1 MTRRIRVSAVSYL
14 NTAPFVYGLKVSGI
28 LDRIDLTLDYP
39 SECARKLM
47 SDESDI
53 GLIPVA
59 AIPSLKEH
67 HILTDYCLGATGPVR
82 TTVLLSNSPIDS
94 IEKIYLDYQS
104 KTSITLVKVLANH
117 LWKITPVWLPLTP
130 EIESKDID
138 PYEGVVII
146 GDRVFDFESD
156 FKFKYDL
163 ANEWIKLTGLPF
175 VFATWTSNKPI
186 DDSLVKDFNFSFN
199 IGINNIPAA
208 IDFYAPRNISR
219 KEAEY
224 YLQNNLSFI
233 LDNPKRDGIKLF
245 WSLARELT
253 PG

>member
-1 MTRRIRVSAVSYL
+1 MSYL
-14 NTAPFVYGLKVSGI
+14 NTAPFIYGFRISGI
-28 LDRIDLTLDYP
+28 LEKIELTLDYP
-39 SECARKLM
+39 SECARKLLAN
-47 SDESDI
+47 EADI

-59 AIPSLKEH
+59 AIPSLSEH
-67 HILTDYCLGATGPVR
+67 HIITDFCLGAVGPVR
-82 TTVLLSNSPIDS
+82 TTVLLSNSPLEN

-104 KTSITLVKVLANH
+104 KTSITLVRVLAKH
-117 LWKITPVWLPLTP
+117 LWKINPVWVPLTP
-130 EIESKDID
+130 EIESGDID

-146 GDRVFDFESD
+146 GDRVFDFEGN

-163 ANEWIKLTGLPF
+163 ADEWIKFTSLPF

-186 DDSLVKDFNFSFN
+186 DDGLINDFNYSFKL
-199 IGINNIPAA
+199 GVDNIPAA
-208 IDFYAPRNISR
+208 IDYYSPKNISR
-219 KEAEY
+219 KQAEY

-233 LDNPKRDGIKLF
+233 LDKPKRDGIKLF